1 MLRIVIL
8 TLAFAATA
16 ALGTA
21 MNANPAYA
29 YKVGDC
35 MGGDRLLASNQ
46 WVHDK
51 TCPQKKNNIKPN
63 GSNTPK

>member
-1 MLRIVIL
+1 MLRKLIL
-8 TLAFAATA
+8 TLAAAA

-21 MNANPAYA
+21 MYANPAYA

-35 MGGDRLLASNQ
+35 LTGDRLMASGQ

-51 TCPQKKNNIKPN
+51 TCPQKNKKPD
-63 GSNTPK
+63 GTNTPR